1 MRRKTRNF
9 FVGNV
14 GVGSDHPVTV
24 QSMTTIP
31 VTDTEGNIRQIN
43 ELYEAGCDII
53 RIAFD
58 KAEHAPYLEKIVKS
72 SPIPVIADI
81 QFDAASAI
89 GAVKGKAAAVRLNPG
104 LISDRKVLA
113 EISRAVLDNNVAVR
127 VGANSGSIGTLEI
140 KQRMSSGE
148 SAFDAMCS
156 ALVSGAVKQCG
167 MLEEFGVRNIK
178 VALKS
183 SDVSVTC
190 AAVRKFAAMT
200 DYPLH
205 LGVTEAGTK
214 FKGSIKSAVGIGSL
228 LLDGIGDTVR
238 VSLTAPPVDEIPA
251 ALAVLEAA
259 GIREAMPEII
269 SCPGCGRT
277 EIELEKL
284 VARTEA
290 VISRLK
296 RGKATIPHRR
306 IAVMGCPVNGPGE
319 AKNADLGIA
328 GSKGGESLI
337 LFKHGRVIG
346 AFPADEG
353 MKKFEEE
360 LTCNCKS

>member
-14 GVGSDHPVTV
+14 GVGSGHPVTV

-31 VTDTEGNIRQIN
+31 VTDVEGNIRQIN
-43 ELYEAGCDII
+43 SLYEAGCDIV
-53 RIAFD
+53 RLAFD
-58 KAEHAPYLEKIVKS
+58 KAEYAPFLEKIVKA
-72 SPIPVIADI
+72 SPIPVVADI

-89 GAVKGKAAAVRLNPG
+89 GAIKGKAAAVRLNPG
-104 LISDRKVLA
+104 LISDRKVLS

-127 VGANSGSIGTLEI
+127 VGANSGSIGSLEV
-140 KQRMSSGE
+140 KQRIESGE
-148 SAFDAMCS
+148 TPFDAMCNS
-156 ALVSGAVKQCG
+156 LVIGAKQQCD

-183 SDVSVTC
+183 SDVGITC

-228 LLDGIGDTVR
+228 LLDGIGDTIR
-238 VSLTAPPVDEIPA
+238 VSLTAPPVEEIPA
-251 ALAVLEAA
+251 ALAILEAA
-259 GIREAMPEII
+259 NLRDAMPEIV

-284 VARTEA
+284 VSQVEGI
-290 VISRLK
+290 VEKLK
-296 RGKATIPHRR
+296 RENVNIPHRK

-328 GSKGGESLI
+328 GSKAGESLI
-337 LFKHGRVIG
+337 IFKHGKVIG
-346 AFPADEG
+346 AYPANEG
-353 MKKFEEE
+353 INIFQNE
-360 LTCNCKS
+360 LVK